1 MDACGW
7 ITNEMYSVN
16 KLFIII
22 RITSV
27 QIASTEKYALDIED
41 LSLFYQD
48 KLLIQAE
55 LEGGEYFSCNLSLRC
70 SMDTFGP

>member
-22 RITSV
+22 KIAESCDQHKTILKKLNMFNKKLDTKTKTTNHSKSRKV
-27 QIASTEKYALDIED
+27 Q
-41 LSLFYQD
+41 F
-48 KLLIQAE
+48 
-55 LEGGEYFSCNLSLRC
+55 
-70 SMDTFGP
+70 

>member
-22 RITSV
+22 IIKLSWSFKACGLGKWGTTSRELVLQCYLITQLVSL
-27 QIASTEKYALDIED
+27 SMYA
-41 LSLFYQD
+41 
-48 KLLIQAE
+48 
-55 LEGGEYFSCNLSLRC
+55 CW
-70 SMDTFGP
+70 